1 METGVGIENYTT
13 EYQTD
18 DRMMTTKEK
27 EPMENPLN
35 NEFDRLNTFKV
46 MNQLNAKKQKK
57 EEEMQRKLEE
67 LQELND
73 LNEMYD
79 NLHMS
84 VSKFTFLYLFK

>member
-18 DRMMTTKEK
+18 DRMIKEK
-27 EPMENPLN
+27 ETTENPLN
-35 NEFDRLNTFKV
+35 FEFERLNTFKV